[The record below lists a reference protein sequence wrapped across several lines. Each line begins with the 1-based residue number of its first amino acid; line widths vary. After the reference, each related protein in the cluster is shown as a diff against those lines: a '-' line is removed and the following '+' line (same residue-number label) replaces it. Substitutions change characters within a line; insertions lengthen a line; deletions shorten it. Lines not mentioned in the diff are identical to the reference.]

1 MHLSDLRP
9 ALNATS
15 QEVAHESI
23 PSVFCWTKMGT
34 EAGQSLDLILRR
46 KELERRSGQ
55 GLFAWGIGNSL
66 GVAATLARQ
75 EARSNEVEVLF
86 TPMRSAAKHVD
97 VSPTQV
103 LLWLGYHNEVGVE
116 TRLPSHMVITS
127 RGNHGR
133 DGGRRSHYALLCEG
147 RRDITIPA
155 NLGVI
160 NANRAKNFAS
170 LNPLGASQV
179 TAVVR
184 YQSTCDELPEKHYP
198 VTFRAKL
205 HGAGFVRLASP
216 VVLEGDLANLYH
228 KVCKSETVEEW
239 LEGTAIL
246 RQKAEETQ
254 TPQSPQKKLFS
265 EVLVRKTRHKEYVVP
280 PSMPGLVAA

>member
-15 QEVAHESI
+15 QEVAHEGI
-23 PSVFCWTKMGT
+23 PSIFCWTKMGT

-66 GVAATLARQ
+66 GVAAILARQ

-86 TPMRSAAKHVD
+86 TPMRSAAKHAD

-103 LLWLGYHNEVGVE
+103 LLWLSYHNEDGVE

-127 RGNHGR
+127 RGS
-133 DGGRRSHYALLCEG
+133 GRRSHYALLCEG
-147 RRDITIPA
+147 RSDITIPG

-160 NANRAKNFAS
+160 DSNRAKNFAS

-184 YQSTCDELPEKHYP
+184 YQTACNELPEKHYP

-216 VVLEGDLANLYH
+216 VVLEGNLANLYH
-228 KVCKSETVEEW
+228 KVCQSETVEEW
-239 LEGTAIL
+239 LEGTASL
-246 RQKAEETQ
+246 REKAEEKQ
-254 TPQSPQKKLFS
+254 ARQSHQKKLFGDT
-265 EVLVRKTRHKEYVVP
+265 LARKPRPEEYVSP
-280 PSMPGLVAA
+280 RMPILAAV

>member
-9 ALNATS
+9 ALNAAS
-15 QEVAHESI
+15 QEVALEGI
-23 PSVFCWTKMGT
+23 PPIFCWTKMGT

-46 KELERRSGQ
+46 KELERKSGQ

-75 EARSNEVEVLF
+75 EAGSNEVEVLF

-97 VSPTQV
+97 ASPTQV
-103 LLWLGYHNEVGVE
+103 LLWLGYHNEDGVE

-127 RGNHGR
+127 RGSHGR
-133 DGGRRSHYALLCEG
+133 NGGRRSHYALLCEG
-147 RRDITIPA
+147 HRDITIPA
-155 NLGVI
+155 SQGVI
-160 NANRAKNFAS
+160 DANRAKNFAS

-216 VVLEGDLANLYH
+216 VVLEGNLANLYH
-228 KVCKSETVEEW
+228 NVCKSETVEEW
-239 LEGTAIL
+239 LEGTAYL
-246 RQKAEETQ
+246 RQKAEGTQ
-254 TPQSPQKKLFS
+254 TQQSSQNKLFG
-265 EVLVRKTRHKEYVVP
+265 EVLVRKTRPEEYAVSP
-280 PSMPGLVAA
+280 RIPSLVAV

>member
-1 MHLSDLRP
+1 M
-9 ALNATS
+9 
-15 QEVAHESI
+15 
-23 PSVFCWTKMGT
+23 
-34 EAGQSLDLILRR
+34 DLILRR

-75 EARSNEVEVLF
+75 EARGNGVEVLF
-86 TPMRSAAKHVD
+86 TPMRSAAKHAD

-103 LLWLGYHNEVGVE
+103 LLWLGYHNEDGVE

-127 RGNHGR
+127 RGSQGR
-133 DGGRRSHYALLCEG
+133 VGGRRSHYALLCEG
-147 RRDITIPA
+147 QRDITVPV

-160 NANRAKNFAS
+160 DANRAKNFAS

-184 YQSTCDELPEKHYP
+184 YQPACDELPEKHYP

-239 LEGTAIL
+239 LEGTASL

-254 TPQSPQKKLFS
+254 TRQSPQKKLFG
-265 EVLVRKTRHKEYVVP
+265 EVLARKTRPEEYVSP
-280 PSMPGLVAA
+280 RIQILAAV